1 MERLYSSILI
11 EHLEEYRQMIFVV
24 GPRQV
29 GKTTLCRG
37 LRPEHEYFNWDNQD
51 HRALIIDGPG
61 RIGEEI
67 GLNQLQEERRTI
79 IFDEIHKYSKWKD
92 FLKGFFDV
100 YAEKARII
108 VTGSSRLDYFKRGG
122 DSLMGRYFLY
132 HLHPLSVREIIGA
145 MLPGSV
151 IHPPLSIDQ
160 EAFDSL
166 YTYGGFPEPFLKE
179 NSRFSNRW
187 KRLRQQQLF
196 TEDIRDFTRV
206 QEIRQI
212 ELLAETIKYQT
223 GQLISYSS
231 LAKKVRVSVDTARRW
246 ISILESLYY
255 CFTIQPWSRNV
266 ARSLLKQPKV
276 YLWDWS
282 LIDDSGAKSENFVA
296 AHLLKAVHWWTDNGL
311 GEYGLYFLRDKD
323 KREVD
328 FLVTRNHKPWF
339 LVEVKTEQRKSISKE
354 LFYFQKQT
362 GAPHAFQAAFFMDY
376 VSADCFSTSQPTIVP
391 ARTLLSQL
399 A

>member
-1 MERLYSSILI
+1 MERTYAPVLI
-11 EHLEEYRQMIFVV
+11 KHLEEYRQMIFVV

-37 LRPEHEYFNWDNQD
+37 LRPKHHYFNWDNQD

-67 GLNQLQEERRTI
+67 GLDQLQEERCTI
-79 IFDEIHKYSKWKD
+79 VFDEIHKYSKWKD

-132 HLHPLSVREIIGA
+132 HLHPLSIREIIGT
-145 MLPGSV
+145 MVPGTL
-151 IHPPLSIDQ
+151 IHPPLPIDRA
-160 EAFDSL
+160 AFDSL
-166 YTYGGFPEPFLKE
+166 YAYGGFPEPFLRE
-179 NSRFSNRW
+179 DARFSNRW

-206 QEIRQI
+206 QEIRQL
-212 ELLAETIKYQT
+212 ELLAETVKYQT

-231 LAKKVRVSVDTARRW
+231 LAKKVRVTVDTVRRW
-246 ISILESLYY
+246 IGTLESLYY

-266 ARSLLKQPKV
+266 ARSLIKQPKV

-282 LIDDSGAKSENFVA
+282 LIDDRGAKLENFVA
-296 AHLLKAVHWWTDNGL
+296 SHLLKAVHWWTDNGH

-328 FLVTRNHKPWF
+328 FLVTKNHKPWF
-339 LVEVKTEQRKSISKE
+339 LVEVKTEQKKSISKE
-354 LFYFQKQT
+354 LIYYQKQT
-362 GAPHAFQAAFFMDY
+362 RAPHAFQAAFTMDF
-376 VSADCFSTSQPTIVP
+376 VHADCFSTDQPTMVP
-391 ARTLLSQL
+391 AKTLLSQL